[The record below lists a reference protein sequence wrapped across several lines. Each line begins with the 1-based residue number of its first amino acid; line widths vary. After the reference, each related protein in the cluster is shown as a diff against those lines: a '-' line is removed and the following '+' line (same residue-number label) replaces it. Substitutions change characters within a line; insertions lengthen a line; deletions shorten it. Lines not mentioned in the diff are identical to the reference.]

1 VDICHE
7 EGNPK
12 VYMVDSVEYYQKQH
26 KKALIPNN
34 KEPSQAATWNNT
46 IMKWV
51 SLAFEGEKKQC
62 TFEVLKIKNQ
72 DNDYDCGL
80 LVCLLIWQ
88 FY

>member
-1 VDICHE
+1 
-7 EGNPK
+7 
-12 VYMVDSVEYYQKQH
+12 MVDSVEYYQKQN
-26 KKALIPNN
+26 KKALTPNN
-34 KEPSQAATWNNT
+34 KGPSQAATWSNI

-51 SLAFEGEKKQC
+51 SHAFEGEKKQC
-62 TFEVLKIKNQ
+62 MFEVLNIKNQ